1 VIYPRDLCRT
11 AGMLSLNFLAFRA
24 CLTYNKLMDDISM
37 RDMSVAADEQ
47 PDRGSRIF
55 LARQPIFRRNGK
67 VFGYEL
73 LFRSGLDNFF
83 DETQNGEQA
92 TSRVITNTFSLIGI
106 SKITEGKKA
115 FINFTGDML
124 VKEYPSL
131 FPQKITVA
139 EVLENVKVTPAVIE
153 ACRNLVVKGYLLA
166 LDDFIFSEELLPLVE
181 IAHII
186 KFDVRAMTMDE
197 LSRNLIKVAP
207 YNVKLLAEKVETIE
221 EFDVLKDMGFTFFQ
235 GYFFSKPKIVQ
246 GRDIPG
252 SKLQY
257 LKIIR
262 VLQDENYNFKKIT
275 QFIAQDVSLS
285 YKLLRYV
292 NSAAMRRRVEVTSM
306 QSAVALVGELTLR
319 KWLTLMMLSY
329 MANDKPQELLRLTL
343 LRARFCELVGE
354 KMGKG
359 REFTLTCYT
368 VGLFSLLDVLLD
380 QPMEKVLRQLS
391 LSREIVATLTGE
403 ETTQYAAILKLV
415 KAYERGEWLEVT
427 RLASGVKDVFD
438 YLPLF
443 YENALDDVENFYAAV

>member
-1 VIYPRDLCRT
+1 
-11 AGMLSLNFLAFRA
+11 
-24 CLTYNKLMDDISM
+24 M

-166 LDDFIFSEELLPLVE
+166 LDDFIFAEELLPLVE

-197 LSRNLIKVAP
+197 LRRNLIKVAP

-275 QFIAQDVSLS
+275 QFIAQD
-285 YKLLRYV
+285 
-292 NSAAMRRRVEVTSM
+292 
-306 QSAVALVGELTLR
+306 
-319 KWLTLMMLSY
+319 
-329 MANDKPQELLRLTL
+329 
-343 LRARFCELVGE
+343 
-354 KMGKG
+354 
-359 REFTLTCYT
+359 
-368 VGLFSLLDVLLD
+368 
-380 QPMEKVLRQLS
+380 
-391 LSREIVATLTGE
+391 I
-403 ETTQYAAILKLV
+403 
-415 KAYERGEWLEVT
+415 
-427 RLASGVKDVFD
+427 
-438 YLPLF
+438 
-443 YENALDDVENFYAAV
+443 

>member
-1 VIYPRDLCRT
+1 
-11 AGMLSLNFLAFRA
+11 M
-24 CLTYNKLMDDISM
+24 
-37 RDMSVAADEQ
+37 
-47 PDRGSRIF
+47 
-55 LARQPIFRRNGK
+55 
-67 VFGYEL
+67 
-73 LFRSGLDNFF
+73 
-83 DETQNGEQA
+83 
-92 TSRVITNTFSLIGI
+92 
-106 SKITEGKKA
+106 
-115 FINFTGDML
+115 
-124 VKEYPSL
+124 
-131 FPQKITVA
+131 
-139 EVLENVKVTPAVIE
+139 
-153 ACRNLVVKGYLLA
+153 
-166 LDDFIFSEELLPLVE
+166 
-181 IAHII
+181 
-186 KFDVRAMTMDE
+186 
-197 LSRNLIKVAP
+197 
-207 YNVKLLAEKVETIE
+207 
-221 EFDVLKDMGFTFFQ
+221 
-235 GYFFSKPKIVQ
+235 
-246 GRDIPG
+246 
-252 SKLQY
+252 QY

-262 VLQDENYNFKKIT
+262 VLQDESYNFKKIT

-391 LSREIVATLTGE
+391 LSREIVAALTGE

-443 YENALDDVENFYAAV
+443 YENALDDVGNFYAAV

>member
-1 VIYPRDLCRT
+1 
-11 AGMLSLNFLAFRA
+11 
-24 CLTYNKLMDDISM
+24 
-37 RDMSVAADEQ
+37 VANEEQ
-47 PDRGSRIF
+47 PDRTNRIF
-55 LARQPIFRRNGK
+55 IARQPIFRRNGR

-83 DETQNGEQA
+83 DEAQDGEEA

-115 FINFTGDML
+115 FINFTEDML
-124 VKEYPSL
+124 IKEYPSL
-131 FPQKITVA
+131 FPPRITVA

-153 ACRNLVVKGYLLA
+153 ACRNLVAKGYILA
-166 LDDFIFSEELLPLVE
+166 LDDFVFTEKSLPLIK

-186 KFDVRAMTMDE
+186 KFDVRAMTLEE
-197 LSRNLIKVAP
+197 LSRNLQKVAP

-221 EFDVLKDMGFTFFQ
+221 EYDVLTGMGFAFFQ

-275 QFIAQDVSLS
+275 DFIAHDVSLS

-319 KWLTLMMLSY
+319 KWLSLMMLSY
-329 MANDKPQELLRLTL
+329 MADDKPQELLRLTL
-343 LRARFCELVGE
+343 LRARFCEQVGE
-354 KMGKG
+354 KIGKG

-368 VGLFSLLDVLLD
+368 VGMFSLLDVLLD
-380 QPMEKVLRQLS
+380 QPMDNVLRQLS

-403 ETTQYAAILKLV
+403 EKTPYAVILKLAV
-415 KAYERGEWLEVT
+415 AYERGDWQEVS
-427 RLASGVKDVFD
+427 RLANGVQDIYD

-443 YENALDDVENFYAAV
+443 YENALDDVRSFYAAV

>member
-1 VIYPRDLCRT
+1 M
-11 AGMLSLNFLAFRA
+11 ANE
-24 CLTYNKLMDDISM
+24 
-37 RDMSVAADEQ
+37 EQ
-47 PDRGSRIF
+47 PDRTNRIF
-55 LARQPIFRRNGK
+55 IARQPIFRRNGR

-83 DETQNGEQA
+83 DEAQDGEEA

-115 FINFTGDML
+115 FINFTEDML
-124 VKEYPSL
+124 IKEYPSL
-131 FPQKITVA
+131 FPPRITVA

-153 ACRNLVVKGYLLA
+153 ACRNLVAKGYILA
-166 LDDFIFSEELLPLVE
+166 LDDFVFTEKSLPLIK

-186 KFDVRAMTMDE
+186 KFDVRAMTLEE
-197 LSRNLIKVAP
+197 LSRNLQKVAP

-221 EFDVLKDMGFTFFQ
+221 EYDVLTGMGFAFFQ

-275 QFIAQDVSLS
+275 DFIAHDVSLS

-319 KWLTLMMLSY
+319 KWLSLMMLSY
-329 MANDKPQELLRLTL
+329 MADDKPQELLRLTL
-343 LRARFCELVGE
+343 LRARFCEQVGE
-354 KMGKG
+354 KIGKG

-368 VGLFSLLDVLLD
+368 VGMFSLLDVLLD
-380 QPMEKVLRQLS
+380 QPMDNVLRQLS

-403 ETTQYAAILKLV
+403 EKTPYAVILKLAV
-415 KAYERGEWLEVT
+415 AYERGDWQEVS
-427 RLASGVKDVFD
+427 RLANGVQGIYD

-443 YENALDDVENFYAAV
+443 YENALDDVRSFYASV

>member
-1 VIYPRDLCRT
+1 M
-11 AGMLSLNFLAFRA
+11 ANE
-24 CLTYNKLMDDISM
+24 
-37 RDMSVAADEQ
+37 EQ
-47 PDRGSRIF
+47 PDRTNRIF
-55 LARQPIFRRNGK
+55 IARQPIFRRNGR

-83 DETQNGEQA
+83 DEAQDGEEA

-115 FINFTGDML
+115 FINFTEDML
-124 VKEYPSL
+124 IKEYPSL
-131 FPQKITVA
+131 FPPRITVA

-153 ACRNLVVKGYLLA
+153 ACRNLVAKGYILA
-166 LDDFIFSEELLPLVE
+166 LDDFVFTEKSLPLIK

-186 KFDVRAMTMDE
+186 KFDVRAMTLEE
-197 LSRNLIKVAP
+197 LSRNLQKVAP

-221 EFDVLKDMGFTFFQ
+221 EYDVLTGMGFAFFQ

-275 QFIAQDVSLS
+275 DFIAHDVSLS

-319 KWLTLMMLSY
+319 KWLSLMMLSY
-329 MANDKPQELLRLTL
+329 MADDKPQELLRLTL
-343 LRARFCELVGE
+343 LRARFCEQVGE
-354 KMGKG
+354 KIGKG

-368 VGLFSLLDVLLD
+368 VGMFSLLDVLLD
-380 QPMEKVLRQLS
+380 QPMDNVLRQLS

-403 ETTQYAAILKLV
+403 EKTPYAVILKLAV
-415 KAYERGEWLEVT
+415 AYERGDWQEVS
-427 RLASGVKDVFD
+427 RLANGVQDIYD

-443 YENALDDVENFYAAV
+443 YENALDDVRSFYAAV

>member
-1 VIYPRDLCRT
+1 MAT
-11 AGMLSLNFLAFRA
+11 E
-24 CLTYNKLMDDISM
+24 
-37 RDMSVAADEQ
+37 EQ
-47 PDRGSRIF
+47 PGSGSRIF
-55 LARQPIFRRNGK
+55 IARQPIFRRNGR

-83 DETQNGEQA
+83 DAGQDGEQA

-124 VKEYPSL
+124 IKEYPAL
-131 FPQKITVA
+131 FPQRITVA
-139 EVLENVKVTPAVIE
+139 EILEDVHATREVIE
-153 ACRNLVVKGYLLA
+153 ACRNLVAKGYILA
-166 LDDFIFSEELLPLVE
+166 LDDFIFCEERLPLVE

-186 KFDVRAMTMDE
+186 KFDVRALSMEE
-197 LSRNLIKVAP
+197 LRLNLQKVAP

-221 EFDVLKDMGFTFFQ
+221 EFDVLQDMGFTFFQ

-262 VLQDENYNFKKIT
+262 AIQDENYNFKKISE
-275 QFIAQDVSLS
+275 FIAHDVSLS

-292 NSAAMRRRVEVTSM
+292 NSAAMRRRVEVTSL

-319 KWLTLMMLSY
+319 KWLSLMMLSY
-329 MANDKPQELLRLTL
+329 MADDKPQELLRLTL
-343 LRARFCELVGE
+343 LRARFCEQIGE
-354 KMGKG
+354 KMGRG
-359 REFTLTCYT
+359 RDFALTCYT
-368 VGLFSLLDVLLD
+368 VGMFSLLDVLLD
-380 QPMEKVLRQLS
+380 QPMGKVLQPLS
-391 LSREIVATLTGE
+391 LSHDIVATLTGE
-403 ETTQYAAILKLV
+403 ETTAYAVILRLV
-415 KAYERGEWLEVT
+415 KAYERGDWLDVT
-427 RLASGVKDVFD
+427 RLASDVNGVFD

-443 YENALDDVENFYAAV
+443 YENALDDVRSFYTSG